1 MDLDQARSFVR
12 EHHRAVL
19 STVRAD
25 GTPQLSPV
33 LASVD
38 DAGRVL
44 VSTSEG
50 SAKVRNLRRDRRA
63 WVCVLPDEFF
73 GEWIQVEGAVE
84 IVEQPAALPLLEDYY
99 RGISGEHEDWAAY
112 REAMA
117 RERRVLLRI
126 ELTRAG
132 PSGR

>member
-19 STVRAD
+19 STLRAD

-33 LASVD
+33 LAAVD
-38 DAGRVL
+38 DAGHVV
-44 VSTSEG
+44 VSTTGG
-50 SAKVRNLRRDRRA
+50 SAKAHNLRRDPRA

-73 GEWIQVEGAVE
+73 GEWIQVEGAAEV
-84 IVEQPAALPLLEDYY
+84 VEQPAALPLLEDYY
-99 RGISGEHEDWAAY
+99 RTVSGEHEDWAAY
-112 REAMA
+112 REAMV

-126 ELTRAG
+126 ELVRAG
-132 PSGR
+132 PSRR